1 MRGYAVV
8 DVETTGL
15 YAGGHHRIIEVAVV
29 HVDPSGEVTGEWA
42 TLVNPR
48 RDLGPAA
55 IHGIRAADVRK
66 APPFATIAPTLASL
80 LAERTMVAHN
90 LPFDAGFLA
99 AEYGRMGFHPPL
111 AGHQGLC
118 TMRMAVD
125 FLPGS
130 QRSLAACCHAAS
142 VPLNDQHEA
151 LSDARAAAGLLA
163 CYLAKGGTPPP
174 WDERARQ
181 LSALAWP
188 QLPPSSV
195 VPVRRGHAT
204 AVPGGFLAR
213 LADRLPRAVDP
224 VVDSYLAVLDEAL
237 LDRYI
242 SVEEADSLVAV
253 AGQLGMDRW
262 SSRAR
267 CRSRVRCSNDARR
280 RRVSSWPPTSPRR
293 RRWWSPPTRTPCRAR
308 RARPAPTGYPSWPR
322 VPSGRSS
329 RR

>member
-1 MRGYAVV
+1 MTTSPISERTRAPASGSAMTSADSSGVSHCSSASSSPTSPARAIARFFGVWNRSQSRAATNSRSRPASSSIGVVTAPTMPVDLVDRPIGTPRRGDVRLVQGGYPSVAPVMRGVIMRGYAVV

-151 LSDARAAAGLLA
+151 LSD
-163 CYLAKGGTPPP
+163 
-174 WDERARQ
+174 
-181 LSALAWP
+181 
-188 QLPPSSV
+188 
-195 VPVRRGHAT
+195 
-204 AVPGGFLAR
+204 
-213 LADRLPRAVDP
+213 
-224 VVDSYLAVLDEAL
+224 
-237 LDRYI
+237 
-242 SVEEADSLVAV
+242 
-253 AGQLGMDRW
+253 
-262 SSRAR
+262 
-267 CRSRVRCSNDARR
+267 
-280 RRVSSWPPTSPRR
+280 
-293 RRWWSPPTRTPCRAR
+293 
-308 RARPAPTGYPSWPR
+308 
-322 VPSGRSS
+322 
-329 RR
+329 